1 MSIPGDDYERQQ
13 RGEIPGLTGTES
25 HLELAKYHLETAQ
38 SVLEDACCVPEVADL
53 LTAALDLLYASHT
66 ETH

>member
-1 MSIPGDDYERQQ
+1 MSIPGDDYEHQQ
-13 RGEIPGLTGTES
+13 RGEIPGLTGRES
-25 HLELAKYHLETAQ
+25 HLELAKYHLEAAQ
-38 SVLEDACCVPEVADL
+38 SVLEDTGGVPEVVDL